1 MIPTTFEYTK
11 ATTVADAIAALG
23 NGDGKIL
30 AGGHSLVP
38 ALKLRLNQPERL
50 VDISQIAELRAIRE
64 ENGGLVIGAAATH
77 NDIATNPLVRSKL
90 PMFAESAGQIGDVQ
104 VRNRGTIGGSLAHA
118 DPAADWSA
126 VVLAAGATIAVQGP
140 KGARKIAASDFFTG
154 IFMTALAEDE
164 IITAI
169 HVPVVAGAR
178 ATYQKF
184 AQPASR
190 FALVGC
196 AAQRTP
202 DGQVHI
208 AFTGLSD
215 TPHRDHA
222 AEAAVSGKPLD
233 AAAIAA
239 AAAAAGEGVSIN
251 VDHYASEK
259 YRKHLAKVYLKR
271 ALEAI
276 A

>member
-11 ATTVADAIAALG
+11 AATVADAIAALG
-23 NGDGKIL
+23 NGDGKLL

-38 ALKLRLNQPERL
+38 ALKLRLNQPDRL
-50 VDISQIAELRAIRE
+50 IDISQIAELRTIHE
-64 ENGGLVIGAAATH
+64 ENGTIVIGAAATH
-77 NDIATNPLVRSKL
+77 HEIATSALVRSKL
-90 PMFAESAGQIGDVQ
+90 PMLADGAGQIGDVQ

-126 VVLAAGATIAVQGP
+126 MVLAAGATIAVQGS
-140 KGARKIAASDFFTG
+140 KGTRKIAATDFFTG
-154 IFMTALAEDE
+154 IFSTALAGDE

-169 HVPVVAGAR
+169 HIPILPGAR

-190 FALVGC
+190 FAIVGC
-196 AAQRTP
+196 AAQRAP

-215 TPHRDHA
+215 APHRDHA

-233 AAAIAA
+233 AATIAA
-239 AAAAAGEGVSIN
+239 AAAAAAENVSIN

-259 YRKHLAKVYLKR
+259 YRKHLAKVYVKR